1 MNKKIFKTMQHEKK
15 NFVYLQRLSQSQR
28 AARPSVMLS
37 VSGFFNALRAAI
49 IPAAYQP
56 RESSVMG
63 DSALCVGLR
72 RGKWH
77 VAFFVPQSLKL
88 HKMKHTNKTAGETAN
103 TITFNAD
110 WLDFTEH
117 LTNAQVGRLLR
128 CVARYER
135 GDINPQHVAELRK
148 DAAVGVA
155 YNFITEQLER
165 RAR

>member
-1 MNKKIFKTMQHEKK
+1 MTHS
-15 NFVYLQRLSQSQR
+15 R
-28 AARPSVMLS
+28 
-37 VSGFFNALRAAI
+37 
-49 IPAAYQP
+49 
-56 RESSVMG
+56 
-63 DSALCVGLR
+63 
-72 RGKWH
+72 
-77 VAFFVPQSLKL
+77 
-88 HKMKHTNKTAGETAN
+88 TTAGETAN
-103 TITFNAD
+103 TITFKAD

-117 LTNAQVGRLLR
+117 LSNAQVGRLLR